1 MGPVVSGLGSLSKRK
16 QKSTTFGRALP
27 GPRHLSEP
35 TWRGAEPDP
44 PRTLRP
50 QREDRDGERPDIP
63 PKRAIFGSTR
73 SENSIFTVFFRPG
86 MLFSTPGYDHPIWS
100 PHSPKFHQPRCTSVW
115 VMLTWH
121 RGGSMYLSSSEALGG
136 CRVDP
141 PNQYLTSWARV
152 RPPPPTDPSNATPY
166 WR

>member
-1 MGPVVSGLGSLSKRK
+1 MEGRGL
-16 QKSTTFGRALP
+16 STLP
-27 GPRHLSEP
+27 DPGLRSEGGGMSTLPPSEP

-63 PKRAIFGSTR
+63 PKRAIFGSAR
-73 SENSIFTVFFRPG
+73 SENSIFTVFFRLG
-86 MLFSTPGYDHPIWS
+86 MLFSTPGYDHTIWS
-100 PHSPKFHQPRCTSVW
+100 PHSPKFHQPRCTGVW

-121 RGGSMYLSSSEALGG
+121 RGGLSTLPSSEALGG

-152 RPPPPTDPSNATPY
+152 RPPPSRDPPIQPPIVQVHAL
-166 WR
+166 

>member
-1 MGPVVSGLGSLSKRK
+1 MEGRGL
-16 QKSTTFGRALP
+16 STLP
-27 GPRHLSEP
+27 DPGLRSEGGGMSTLPPSEP

-73 SENSIFTVFFRPG
+73 SENSIFTVFFRLG
-86 MLFSTPGYDHPIWS
+86 MLFSTPGYDHTIWS

-121 RGGSMYLSSSEALGG
+121 RGGLSTLPHLRLLEGVGSTLQISTLPPGPG
-136 CRVDP
+136 SDP
-141 PNQYLTSWARV
+141 PLQGTLQCH
-152 RPPPPTDPSNATPY
+152 PLL
-166 WR
+166 

>member
-1 MGPVVSGLGSLSKRK
+1 MEGRGL
-16 QKSTTFGRALP
+16 STLPDPGLRSEGRGMSTLP
-27 GPRHLSEP
+27 PSEP

-73 SENSIFTVFFRPG
+73 SENSIFTVFFRLG
-86 MLFSTPGYDHPIWS
+86 MLFSTPGYDHTIWS

-136 CRVDP
+136 CRVHP

-152 RPPPPTDPSNATPY
+152 RPPLQGTLQSNPLLSLVNK
-166 WR
+166 

>member
-1 MGPVVSGLGSLSKRK
+1 M
-16 QKSTTFGRALP
+16 STLP
-27 GPRHLSEP
+27 PSEP

-44 PRTLRP
+44 PPSKSVPYALSGKIETVSALTY
-50 QREDRDGERPDIP
+50 P

-73 SENSIFTVFFRPG
+73 SENSIFTAFFRLG

-100 PHSPKFHQPRCTSVW
+100 PHSPKFHQPRCTGVW

-152 RPPPPTDPSNATPY
+152 RPPLQGTPPMPPPSP
-166 WR
+166 WHHEHRIWGR